1 MIRLVTALLV
11 AAVLEAGGN
20 ALLRQGLLRSWWPLL
35 VAGIITLG
43 VYGLLVNQ
51 SGLNFDFGRLMGCY
65 IVAFFL
71 ISQVLAGAYLPRRS
85 VLADANRRDSHSDGR
100 FDYSDLKYDELV
112 IVRASTTPP

>member
-1 MIRLVTALLV
+1 MLRLGIALLA

-20 ALLRQGLLRSWWPLL
+20 ALLRQGLLRAWWPLL

-43 VYGLLVNQ
+43 LYGLLVNQ

-71 ISQVLAGAYLPRRS
+71 VSQILAALIFRDLPSLRTL
-85 VLADANRRDSHSDGR
+85 VGGTLILLGGLAI
-100 FDYSDLKYDELV
+100 L
-112 IVRASTTPP
+112 I